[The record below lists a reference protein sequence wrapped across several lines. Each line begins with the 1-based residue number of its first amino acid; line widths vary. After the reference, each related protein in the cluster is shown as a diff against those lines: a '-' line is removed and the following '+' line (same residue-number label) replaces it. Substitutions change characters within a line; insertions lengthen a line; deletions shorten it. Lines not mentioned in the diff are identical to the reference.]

1 MTARA
6 EATWIEDIDFAA
18 RCGFGDCTEEGLA
31 NGSSFPK
38 EDDVGEIPIFFLA
51 KKIKAGIAVETKD
64 VW

>member
-1 MTARA
+1 VPKPP
-6 EATWIEDIDFAA
+6 
-18 RCGFGDCTEEGLA
+18 
-31 NGSSFPK
+31 GSRTSISPHGAVLEIAPEKVLQTGPCFPK